1 MKKVYRVLVYLVA
14 LAIPVVI
21 AACYG
26 PAYRYRPGGKV
37 DRDER
42 AQAHDA
48 DEGGVVPDGGVA
60 EPAAH

>member
-37 DRDER
+37 DGDPR
-42 AQAHDA
+42 ANARNA
-48 DEGGVVPDGGVA
+48 DEAAASPDAGVA
-60 EPAAH
+60 EPAAR

>member
-37 DRDER
+37 DGDPR
-42 AQAHDA
+42 APAQGA
-48 DEGGVVPDGGVA
+48 DEATASPDGGLPD
-60 EPAAH
+60 PASH